1 MRGSA
6 NGLQTSAATSGAQM
20 VSESTSATRSV
31 DAAFHPLTSA
41 SRLPGTSVI
50 TTVTGYR
57 EAISW
62 QTLSE
67 ASMTRMTSS
76 TPLASQDWIAVSKMT
91 GSSWY
96 TGTAMLIV
104 VRKLLTMGLY
114 STAGMRRMSQHDQRN
129 RPSTPRGVPST

>member
-31 DAAFHPLTSA
+31 DAAFHPLRRA

-67 ASMTRMTSS
+67 ASITRMTSS

-96 TGTAMLIV
+96 TGTAMVIV
-104 VRKLLTMGLY
+104 VR
-114 STAGMRRMSQHDQRN
+114 
-129 RPSTPRGVPST
+129 